1 MVWARAYGL
10 LPAPGGGPHTVALIG
25 PGPDFDPQYAMDT
38 DLDEP
43 VIIATLTS
51 PAGEAAG
58 PLLIDGYA
66 LTDTVH

>member
-1 MVWARAYGL
+1 MGTRKRADPRPRHRAAHGL
-10 LPAPGGGPHTVALIG
+10 PDG
-25 PGPDFDPQYAMDT
+25 PGPGFDPQYAMGT

-51 PAGEAAG
+51 PAGEAAV